1 MGEAGMSVK
10 FALHSFLAAPYY
22 GDPTVELPN
31 TKPVR
36 VVLYEPVA
44 ALRKELREANR
55 RIQELQGPRK
65 PKKC

>member
-1 MGEAGMSVK
+1 MSHK

-22 GDPTVELPN
+22 GNSEFEQPD

-44 ALRKELREANR
+44 ALRKELQAANK

-65 PKKC
+65 PKRA

>member
-1 MGEAGMSVK
+1 MSVK

-22 GDPTVELPN
+22 GDPEFEQPG

>member
-1 MGEAGMSVK
+1 MGETGVTVK

-22 GDPTVELPN
+22 GDPTLELPD

-44 ALRKELREANR
+44 ALRKELQAANR
-55 RIQELQGPRK
+55 RIRELEPTKK
-65 PKKC
+65 PKRT

>member
-22 GDPTVELPN
+22 GDPTVELPD

-44 ALRKELREANR
+44 ALRKELQEAHKRIREL
-55 RIQELQGPRK
+55 EPVKK
-65 PKKC
+65 PKRA